1 MEASKFDKLMRSL
14 RWPHN
19 ATPEFVLNAVSKV
32 RRFIDFDQTIHF
44 GRKGG
49 IGKTLRGKPIREF
62 LSEEP
67 FIVQTW
73 NPSGA
78 MFFFHDNPDFPQP
91 VLILTPPGFKV
102 LGDDGRVDCGKD
114 LDAIG
119 VCNKVIIDDWAAED
133 PPAIHSAGSEILLPN

>member
-1 MEASKFDKLMRSL
+1 MEASEFDKLMRAL

-32 RRFIDFDQTIHF
+32 RRFIDFDQTIYF

-49 IGKTLRGKPIREF
+49 IGKTLRGRPIRGF
-62 LSEEP
+62 LSQEP

-78 MFFFHDNPDFPQP
+78 MFFFDANRDFPQP
-91 VLILTPPGFKV
+91 LLIITPPGFSV
-102 LGDDGRVDCGKD
+102 ERSDGGCDWGKD
-114 LDAIG
+114 FDAIG
-119 VCNKVIIDDWAAED
+119 ICNKMIIDDWAEEN
-133 PPAIHSAGSEILLPN
+133 PPVIRSTGSEIVLPN